1 MIPLA
6 VVAYWD
12 WTTSITNAVVAALP
26 DIVITNT
33 PGGYWKG
40 NCNPAAFTSH
50 GIKILSY
57 ITGGYEGDEYSG
69 NPTED
74 ALASNI
80 ARIDAIA
87 LDGSTGVFLDEVSST
102 LNSARKTYLTA
113 IRNECLAKGLL
124 LAINPGDSSFDTWL
138 FGIADYVMTDEQY
151 AGSAA
156 STTEKTNLAKCIV
169 VGYSSNMTAA
179 LADQYSNAAITAGF
193 GHTYHCNDYN
203 DFPSWFATYV
213 SGING
218 SVNPITPTPAPGN
231 NIGYISSWGIEH
243 ISNFLANFKF
253 NQLTHCI
260 YSSVYPTGVSNPTLI
275 VDGANADLTNIIAA
289 AHAAGCKVIL
299 SLSDNAAGTALDGI
313 FGNQT
318 YLAQTITNVMSYIN
332 SYGFDGVSLDWEQST
347 WASDHQ
353 TKVLNFLS
361 AMRTALGT
369 KILMLYSYQTARTD
383 CTSAG
388 DQYCD
393 FIDLGYGP
401 GISIQKSQAAF
412 WVAQGFTKGKIIID
426 LPFYGTD
433 SNGNVLCSWADIVN
447 NINPLPTV
455 DSLSISSVVSTIKT
469 SPQAVP
475 GGVLIWDSISDVQN
489 ITSWANTNGY
499 AGVGFWECSWDIEN
513 DSRSLTQIMYI
524 ALNPASGFIHGT
536 SHTASFQITIS
547 PANQPCK
554 IELWLGPNSTTK
566 SATGGLSSAFNSTGA
581 AEQVTSIVTLPN
593 AGVYNVYVDVY
604 LNNVK
609 VQSFVGLSTITVT

>member
-1 MIPLA
+1 
-6 VVAYWD
+6 
-12 WTTSITNAVVAALP
+12 
-26 DIVITNT
+26 
-33 PGGYWKG
+33 
-40 NCNPAAFTSH
+40 
-50 GIKILSY
+50 
-57 ITGGYEGDEYSG
+57 
-69 NPTED
+69 
-74 ALASNI
+74 
-80 ARIDAIA
+80 
-87 LDGSTGVFLDEVSST
+87 
-102 LNSARKTYLTA
+102 
-113 IRNECLAKGLL
+113 
-124 LAINPGDSSFDTWL
+124 
-138 FGIADYVMTDEQY
+138 
-151 AGSAA
+151 
-156 STTEKTNLAKCIV
+156 
-169 VGYSSNMTAA
+169 
-179 LADQYSNAAITAGF
+179 
-193 GHTYHCNDYN
+193 
-203 DFPSWFATYV
+203 
-213 SGING
+213 
-218 SVNPITPTPAPGN
+218 
-231 NIGYISSWGIEH
+231 
-243 ISNFLANFKF
+243 
-253 NQLTHCI
+253 
-260 YSSVYPTGVSNPTLI
+260 
-275 VDGANADLTNIIAA
+275 
-289 AHAAGCKVIL
+289 
-299 SLSDNAAGTALDGI
+299 
-313 FGNQT
+313 
-318 YLAQTITNVMSYIN
+318 
-332 SYGFDGVSLDWEQST
+332 
-347 WASDHQ
+347 
-353 TKVLNFLS
+353 
-361 AMRTALGT
+361 MRTALGT